1 MKREPYYYTRN
12 PLPTCK
18 LNWTFEE
25 LHFASDSQ
33 FAQWV
38 TDVCAEVIRIFD
50 EDGMPPKAG
59 KTEDQLFEDFH
70 RLVKLDVETQH
81 GALDEHNGDYH
92 TLLNTVR
99 ISAADHFFPNIFL
112 AKDNI
117 GSKQISV
124 MDKFREPELMV
135 PLFGRN
141 LKNDGYFD
149 YSPLVSDG
157 LSLTKYLEQRS
168 ADVGVWFYHAPKTGE
183 HTNKK
188 LRAKVSEVKALVK
201 NGILHSRVLADI
213 RALPDSE
220 IVFVREFK
228 TSTRLF
234 PKAFRSFQTGLV
246 SAPTNFP
253 AAVAKTI
260 YTKYGRPAKKPLV
273 IFDPS
278 LGFGGRL
285 LGALSLVDR
294 DITFLGCDPNTLNL
308 REDGLKRYEVLES
321 FFKIMVKARTDQNFR
336 SKYFVCGSEVIHEES
351 EFQAYKGKVDLVFTS
366 PPYFNAEIYSSDQS
380 QSSAKFPTYDL
391 WRKEFLARTLQT
403 AAEWLAL
410 DGYLIINIARVT
422 NGDQIFPLQEDTE
435 LICEALGLRYV
446 ETIKMALAHSPGA
459 GRKTDGIP
467 TAWNFVKVNGVYKK
481 CEPCLVFLKTKP
493 VPEQPQFV
501 FSDLYTPRK
510 ADRRQISKAA

>member
-12 PLPTCK
+12 SLPASD
-18 LNWTFEE
+18 LNWTFEK
-25 LHFASDSQ
+25 LHYASDGQ
-33 FAQWV
+33 FAEWV
-38 TDVCAEVIRIFD
+38 KNVCAEVLRIFD
-50 EDGMPPKAG
+50 EEGMPPKAG
-59 KTEDQLFEDFH
+59 KTEEELFEDF
-70 RLVKLDVETQH
+70 RKLVKLDVETQH

-112 AKDNI
+112 AQDNI

-124 MDKFREPELMV
+124 MDKFSRPGLMV
-135 PLFGRN
+135 ALFRRN

-149 YSPLVSDG
+149 YSPLVSDK
-157 LSLTKYLEQRS
+157 LSLVKYLEQRS
-168 ADVGVWFYHAPKTGE
+168 TDVDVWFYHAPKRGE
-183 HTNKK
+183 HTYKK

-201 NGILHSRVLADI
+201 QGTLHSRVLFDI
-213 RALPDSE
+213 ESVPDSE
-220 IVFVREFK
+220 TVFVREFK

-260 YTKYGRPAKKPLV
+260 YTMYGRPAKKPIV

-294 DITFLGCDPNTLNL
+294 DITFLGCDPNTLNV
-308 REDGLKRYEVLES
+308 RKDGLKRYEVLES
-321 FFKIMVKARTDQNFR
+321 FFKIMVKGRTDQNFR
-336 SKYFVCGSEVIHEES
+336 GKYFVCGSEVVHEEP

-366 PPYFNAEIYSSDQS
+366 PPYFNAEIYSPDQS
-380 QSSAKFPTYDL
+380 QSSAKFPTYEL

-422 NGDQIFPLQEDTE
+422 NGDQIYPLQEDTE

-446 ETIKMALAHSPGA
+446 ETKKMVLAHSPGA
-459 GRKTDGIP
+459 GRKADGMP
-467 TAWNFVKVNGVYKK
+467 TAWNFVKVNGTYRK

-501 FSDLYTPRK
+501 FSDLYTPGKAERGQIRK
-510 ADRRQISKAA
+510 AA